1 MKFPRLR
8 RKGRAFYYD
17 TQATP
22 RKWIAL
28 GSNEP
33 VAVAKYRALFQQVGN
48 AGSVTVML
56 REYLVSIAGKMAPN
70 THVQHNAWQRHI
82 EAVFGELDAAS
93 ITQGDIA
100 KYLELCPRTSGRS
113 EISLLSK
120 SYHRW
125 LRLEKLT
132 FNPCIGA
139 KSDRKRASRIRYVT
153 DDEFR
158 DVLSHA
164 PPLLSVA
171 IELSYAT
178 GLRISD
184 LCKLRWDQFDD
195 GSAVHTQKT
204 GSRQRYILND
214 DLRDLLTQARGLQGK
229 VGSIYVL
236 SGRGGQPL
244 IRQTV
249 GRWWRK
255 ALKAA
260 GIEERAIWHD
270 IRAKAGTDAD
280 ASGQD
285 ATKFL
290 GHTNPNTTKVYLRGR
305 KITTVTPLK
314 RIKM

>member
-1 MKFPRLR
+1 
-8 RKGRAFYYD
+8 
-17 TQATP
+17 
-22 RKWIAL
+22 
-28 GSNEP
+28 
-33 VAVAKYRALFQQVGN
+33 
-48 AGSVTVML
+48 ML
-56 REYLVSIAGKMAPN
+56 REYLASIAGKQAPS
-70 THVQHNAWQRHI
+70 THLQHNAWQRHI
-82 EAVFGELDAAS
+82 EAVFGEMDAAS

-100 KYLELCPRTSGRS
+100 KYLDLCPRTSGRS

-120 SYHRW
+120 SYSRW
-125 LRLEKLT
+125 LKLEKLT

-139 KSDRKRASRIRYVT
+139 KSDRKRASRDRYLT
-153 DDEFR
+153 HTELS

-195 GSAVHTQKT
+195 GSAVHTKKT
-204 GSRQRYILND
+204 GARQRYVLDND
-214 DLRDLLTQARGLQGK
+214 FRELLAQARALQSDN

-270 IRAKAGTDAD
+270 IRAKAGTDVD
-280 ASGQD
+280 AAGQD

-290 GHTNPNTTKVYLRGR
+290 GHTDPNTTKAYLRGR
-305 KITTVTPLK
+305 KITTVAPLK
-314 RIKM
+314 RVKM